1 MASVPKKIG
10 CTYVTIRLGA
20 NQTFEINA
28 DGGVNT
34 PEVKTAY
41 HGSTALGTSLQVLES
56 VLAKLVA
63 ALHNE
68 DSRAEFMVDDTNN
81 QIVG

>member
-1 MASVPKKIG
+1 MANVKKQIG

-20 NQTFEINA
+20 SQTFEINA

-41 HGSTALGTSLQVLES
+41 HGSSALGTPLQTLES

-63 ALHNE
+63 ALNNG
-68 DSRAEFMVDDTNN
+68 DSRAQFLIDDSNN